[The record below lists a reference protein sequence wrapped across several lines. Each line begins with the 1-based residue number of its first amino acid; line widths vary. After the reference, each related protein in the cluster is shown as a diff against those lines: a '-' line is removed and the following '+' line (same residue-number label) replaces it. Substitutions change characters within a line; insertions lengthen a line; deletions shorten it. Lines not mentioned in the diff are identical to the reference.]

1 MLEFNYKKINNDDLF
16 KSLEKLDIKN
26 TQNYIPLYNNFF
38 NLSLQNYNKINLNQQ
53 LNIESVENKIE
64 KNKYICKLKNKN
76 RLVEKQSFFKFSPL
90 LDPIKFM
97 CGKYQKMNLDDLQ
110 ALPKFENNICNKK
123 LLNVNNTAYID
134 SFFSFLSSKVLYTHK
149 AFNCIDF
156 YGSFLAIKGN
166 FSVNIFD
173 DLEYLT
179 ESSYFTEN
187 CNKLFKLENIDDL
200 ICNNSTRNNMKKINI
215 SNSKNIILNLDEI
228 SCLDFDKV
236 FEKCVTSNRDIST
249 NCVYEH
255 SYGQNKLKKRSVKSK
270 KSSECSSNSSH
281 TSHENSENEDEFD
294 DESESGSEC
303 SYSSDDE
310 EEENV
315 EAIIYNFPVQ
325 IIALEN
331 MDNTLDSRLNKDLEM
346 NDHEWR
352 SCLFQIIITLIM
364 YQHMFD
370 FTHNDLHT
378 NNIMFKKTDK
388 QYLYYKYDNV
398 HYKVPTHG
406 RIWKIID
413 FGRAIYKFKGKRM
426 CSDSFSK
433 SGDAATQYNCEPFF
447 NKNKPR
453 LEPNKSFDL
462 CRLACSL
469 FDYFIDDL
477 KEQNT
482 PVGPVEALV
491 VKWCTDDKNRNI
503 LYKTNGDERYPDF
516 KLYKM
521 IARTVHNHKPQTEI
535 KNPLFNKFI
544 TSKKK
549 IKKAK
554 ILNIDNLPTYSNTQI
569 KNQEHQ

>member
-1 MLEFNYKKINNDDLF
+1 MLEFNYKKFNNDDLF

-38 NLSLQNYNKINLNQQ
+38 SLSLQNYNKINLNQQ

-76 RLVEKQSFFKFSPL
+76 RLIEKQSFFKFSPL

-110 ALPKFENNICNKK
+110 ALPKFEKNICNKK

-179 ESSYFTEN
+179 ESTYFTEN

-255 SYGQNKLKKRSVKSK
+255 LYDQNKLKKISVKSK

-281 TSHENSENEDEFD
+281 TSHENSENEDEFE

-315 EAIIYNFPVQ
+315 EAIIYNFPIQ

-378 NNIMFKKTDK
+378 NNIM
-388 QYLYYKYDNV
+388 L
-398 HYKVPTHG
+398 
-406 RIWKIID
+406 
-413 FGRAIYKFKGKRM
+413 
-426 CSDSFSK
+426 
-433 SGDAATQYNCEPFF
+433 
-447 NKNKPR
+447 KN
-453 LEPNKSFDL
+453 
-462 CRLACSL
+462 
-469 FDYFIDDL
+469 
-477 KEQNT
+477 
-482 PVGPVEALV
+482 
-491 VKWCTDDKNRNI
+491 
-503 LYKTNGDERYPDF
+503 
-516 KLYKM
+516 
-521 IARTVHNHKPQTEI
+521 
-535 KNPLFNKFI
+535 
-544 TSKKK
+544 
-549 IKKAK
+549 
-554 ILNIDNLPTYSNTQI
+554 
-569 KNQEHQ
+569 